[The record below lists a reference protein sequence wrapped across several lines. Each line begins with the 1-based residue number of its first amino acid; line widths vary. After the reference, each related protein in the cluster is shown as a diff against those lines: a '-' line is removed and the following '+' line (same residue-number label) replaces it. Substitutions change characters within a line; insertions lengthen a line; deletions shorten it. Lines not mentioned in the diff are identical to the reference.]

1 MICKNCGKVFEI
13 KCPSCGAVVVPKISD
28 TEVDKLMVRDV
39 VSVRPNTPLRE
50 VIKIIKEKDL
60 NALPVVDEE
69 KNLVGII
76 SQKDLLFRDEWFD
89 ALWDSTYASS
99 MFIDMVLR
107 RMSSTVD
114 KLMVRDVITVEKDD
128 PLCKAA
134 ELMVKNRKNQLPVV
148 EKGKLVGI
156 ISRKDIVQ
164 LVMDS
169 CDEAQG

>member
-1 MICKNCGKVFEI
+1 MICKNCGQNFEI
-13 KCPSCGAVVVPKISD
+13 RCPSCGAILAPEIS
-28 TEVDKLMVRDV
+28 EVKVEKLMVKDVISAGPKTPVRDV
-39 VSVRPNTPLRE
+39 M
-50 VIKIIKEKDL
+50 KIIKEKDL

-76 SQKDLLFRDEWFD
+76 AQKDLLFRDEWFD
-89 ALWDSTYASS
+89 ALWSSTYMSNI
-99 MFIDMVLR
+99 FIDAVLR

-114 KLMVRDVITVEKDD
+114 KLMVKDVITVEKDD

-134 ELMVKNRKNQLPVV
+134 ELMIKKRKNQLPVV

-164 LVMDS
+164 LVMS
-169 CDEAQG
+169 GCDEA